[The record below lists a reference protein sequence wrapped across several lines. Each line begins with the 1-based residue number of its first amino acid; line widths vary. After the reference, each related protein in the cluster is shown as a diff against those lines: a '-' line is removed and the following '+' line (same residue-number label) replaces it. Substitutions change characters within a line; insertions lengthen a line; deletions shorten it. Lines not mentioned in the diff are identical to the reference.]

1 VPGVEAFLPRFQAAN
16 TQVLGISV
24 DSVHCHANWARDLGG
39 VSFPLLADFQ
49 PKGAVAESF
58 GAYLAAPGITDRA
71 TVLIDSGGTVR
82 HASSVG
88 PAGERKIAELVS
100 LCEDVD
106 QAGSSTTATTTSA
119 SAKGLG
125 SDAVL
130 YVRKP
135 CGMSRRVQVAADNLH
150 ATGLAVCNVSDDSDA
165 LAALKAL
172 SGGETAPCL
181 KLDGAS
187 VLEADDIVR
196 ALADRLAPIG

>member
-1 VPGVEAFLPRFQAAN
+1 LSRFQAAN

-24 DSVHCHANWARDLGG
+24 DSVHCHANWGRDLGG
-39 VSFPLLADFQ
+39 ISFPLLADFQ

-71 TVLIDSGGTVR
+71 TVLIDRGGTIR

-88 PAGERKIAELVS
+88 PAGERDIAELAA
-100 LCEDVD
+100 LCEGVD
-106 QAGSSTTATTTSA
+106 KAGSSTTVAAA
-119 SAKGLG
+119 SPKGLG
-125 SDAVL
+125 NDAVL

-150 ATGLAVCNVSDDSDA
+150 AAGLTVRNVSDDPDA

-181 KLDGAS
+181 ALDGAA

-196 ALADRLAPIG
+196 TLADRLAPVG

>member
-1 VPGVEAFLPRFQAAN
+1 MSRFRAAN

-39 VSFPLLADFQ
+39 ISFPLLADFQ

-58 GAYLAAPGITDRA
+58 GAYLAGAGITDRA
-71 TVLIDSGGTVR
+71 TVLIDSGGTIR

-88 PAGERKIAELVS
+88 PAGERDIAELAS
-100 LCEDVD
+100 LCEEVNK
-106 QAGSSTTATTTSA
+106 AGSGTTVAAATPA
-119 SAKGLG
+119 GLG

-150 ATGLAVCNVSDDSDA
+150 ATDLSVRNVSDDSDA
-165 LAALKAL
+165 LAALKTL

-181 KLDGAS
+181 ALDGAP

>member
-1 VPGVEAFLPRFQAAN
+1 MPRFQAAN

-24 DSVHCHANWARDLGG
+24 DSVHCHANWGRDLGG

-58 GAYLAAPGITDRA
+58 GTYLAAAGIADRA

-88 PAGERKIAELVS
+88 PAGERDIAELAS
-100 LCEDVD
+100 LCEGVD
-106 QAGSSTTATTTSA
+106 RAGSSPTVSAA

-125 SDAVL
+125 SGAVL
-130 YVRKP
+130 YTRKP
-135 CGMSRRVQVAADNLH
+135 CGMSRRVQVAAANLH
-150 ATGLAVCNVSDDSDA
+150 ATGLSVRNVSNDSDA
-165 LAALKAL
+165 LAALKTL

-181 KLDGAS
+181 ELDGAP
-187 VLEADDIVR
+187 VLEADEIVR
-196 ALADRLAPIG
+196 TLADRLAPIG